1 MTGPTPTPMRHQP
14 NYKIRSTCVDHG
26 IKNLPQDILF
36 DEDQSRVTRSKNRIL
51 RTRVGLNKI
60 ESEQKSLPKIRS
72 FVKKSSQL
80 SVFLT
85 SKVIKQSVLISALLQ
100 PSPNSRTIINDTDT
114 ASTATMSTFAYQA
127 PITFPNHNYKTQ

>member
-1 MTGPTPTPMRHQP
+1 MKTNHA
-14 NYKIRSTCVDHG
+14 
-26 IKNLPQDILF
+26 LP
-36 DEDQSRVTRSKNRIL
+36 DQKTEYSE
-51 RTRVGLNKI
+51 RVGFNKI

-127 PITFPNHNYKTQ
+127 PITFPDHNYKTQ